1 MDRTLDELEH
11 APPGRADHAVSR
23 QLGYLSGAPRVSTH
37 PASDVNGARSHV
49 LGIVGAFRD
58 LGWEVRPYIVGDRV
72 TPRIATGSHRTLTS
86 AKGWALLADLGR
98 LTLRA
103 VNGQRAWRELG
114 SDIDWVY
121 ERFGAFQALGQN
133 FQRHGIPWILE
144 TQAPF
149 YEEAK
154 LERKSLVLSGL
165 ARRLELA
172 AYRQCDVLI
181 CVSHALR
188 DLLMREAHLPARKVL
203 VVPNGV
209 DPKIFDPDRG
219 SPLRSFEGFT
229 ICYAGSL
236 TPWQGLDLL
245 LHAMHGLQ
253 ASGVQMHLVVIGEGI
268 MRANWEVLARDL
280 GLAAHARFL
289 GRVPQ
294 AQVPGMISGC
304 DIGFTGHIPS
314 RHGSV
319 YHSPLK
325 LYEYLAMRK
334 PVVASASEDALA
346 VIRENENGFM
356 YQAGDL
362 SGLVRALKRAWTVR
376 ESLGAMGSIA
386 RDEIL
391 AHHTWKH
398 RVELI
403 CRGVEAILE
412 KPDA

>member
-1 MDRTLDELEH
+1 
-11 APPGRADHAVSR
+11 
-23 QLGYLSGAPRVSTH
+23 LG
-37 PASDVNGARSHV
+37 
-49 LGIVGAFRD
+49 F
-58 LGWEVRPYIVGDRV
+58 
-72 TPRIATGSHRTLTS
+72 
-86 AKGWALLADLGR
+86 
-98 LTLRA
+98 RA

-114 SDIDWVY
+114 SDVDWVY
-121 ERFGAFQALGQN
+121 ERFAAFQSLGQN
-133 FQRHGIPWILE
+133 FQRRGIPWILE
-144 TQAPF
+144 TQAAF

-165 ARRLELA
+165 ARELELG
-172 AYRQCDVLI
+172 AYRRCDVLI

-188 DLLMREAHLPARKVL
+188 DLLMHEAHLPAAKVL

-209 DPKIFDPDRG
+209 DPAVFDPGRE
-219 SPLRSFEGFT
+219 PPVRSFEGFT
-229 ICYAGSL
+229 VGYAGSL

-253 ASGVQMHLVVIGEGI
+253 ASGIQINLVVIGEGI
-268 MRANWEVLARDL
+268 MRAGWEVLARDL
-280 GLAAHARFL
+280 GLAGRVRFL
-289 GRVPQ
+289 GRLPQ
-294 AQVPGMISGC
+294 AQVPGIIGGC

-334 PVVASASEDALA
+334 PVVASASEDAQA
-346 VIRENENGFM
+346 VIREGENGFM

-362 SGLVRALKRAWTVR
+362 SSLTRALGRAWTFR
-376 ESLGAMGSIA
+376 ESLEAMGFRA
-386 RDEIL
+386 RDEII

-398 RVELI
+398 RAERI